1 MQLMRDLAQEICGH
15 EDNIVSRERGSEMLW
30 DLRRSDLS
38 DVINFFGTGFYK
50 ITGRKESK
58 IKPPLA
64 ANLRIEPKRAP
75 ADRAWKQAR
84 Y

>member
-1 MQLMRDLAQEICGH
+1 
-15 EDNIVSRERGSEMLW
+15 MLW

-50 ITGRKESK
+50 ITGRKNPK
-58 IKPPLA
+58 IKPLA
-64 ANLRIEPKRAP
+64 ANLRIEPERVP
-75 ADRAWKQAR
+75 ADRAWKQAP

>member
-1 MQLMRDLAQEICGH
+1 
-15 EDNIVSRERGSEMLW
+15 MLW

-50 ITGRKESK
+50 ITGRKNPK
-58 IKPPLA
+58 IKAPA
-64 ANLRIEPKRAP
+64 ANLRIEPERVP
-75 ADRAWKQAR
+75 ADRAWKQAP